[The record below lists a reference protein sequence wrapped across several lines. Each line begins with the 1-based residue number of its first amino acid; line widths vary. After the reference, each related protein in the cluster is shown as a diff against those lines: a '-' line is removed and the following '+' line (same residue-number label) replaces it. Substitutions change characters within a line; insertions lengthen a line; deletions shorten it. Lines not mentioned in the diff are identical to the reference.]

1 MGLQDVLQD
10 PTVYTSL
17 VNSCQ
22 DLVEQQVASKGG
34 VSGIALKTT
43 YALVKGVGPTYLTGA
58 IARLLPEVMTALEP
72 LWDEGLALGNPVDHL
87 SQNRQQA
94 AVYLLTITDLKA
106 QTTHYKVVKNSYQ
119 KLRESVRAD
128 IEAAVPQLAKIL
140 AEHAL
145 IQV

>member
-1 MGLQDVLQD
+1 MGLRDVLQD

-22 DLVEQQVASKGG
+22 ALVDQQVASKGG
-34 VSGIALKTT
+34 VSGVALKTT
-43 YALVKGVGPTYLTGA
+43 YGLVKGVGPNYLTGV
-58 IARLLPEVMTALEP
+58 IARALPDIMTALEP

-87 SQNRQQA
+87 SQNRQRA
-94 AVYLLTITDLKA
+94 AIDLLTVTDLKA
-106 QTTHYKVVKNSYQ
+106 QTTHYAIVKNSYY
-119 KLRESVRAD
+119 KLRESVKAD
-128 IEAAVPQLAKIL
+128 IEAAVPHLAKIL